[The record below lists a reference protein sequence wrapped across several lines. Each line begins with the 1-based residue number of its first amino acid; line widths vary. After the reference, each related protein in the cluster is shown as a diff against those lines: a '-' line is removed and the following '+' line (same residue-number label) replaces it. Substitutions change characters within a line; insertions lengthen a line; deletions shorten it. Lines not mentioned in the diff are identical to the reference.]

1 MCMYLQSEL
10 YAACIIPDCPTLTL
24 YTVCCRKVVGR
35 SQCPLCGRSRKF
47 YCYSCYCLIGLDAS
61 DVPRIRLPIKI
72 DMYVDIQYQYII
84 IHRIWVVSQASP
96 FTRGGRV
103 WSNSHHKFVLQS
115 QQWANSIRCD
125 QYFDADCGNLNCDVF
140 LCCSGCPIY
149 RTPYSAILY
158 AAMRLACKEF
168 LHLIKYHYIKSLSC
182 KRLYICKL

>member
-1 MCMYLQSEL
+1 MLPASCLTAPL
-10 YAACIIPDCPTLTL
+10 VTL

-84 IHRIWVVSQASP
+84 IYRIWVVSQASP

-125 QYFDADCGNLNCDVF
+125 QYFDADCGKLWRFSVLFWLSNLSHTIQHNTV
-140 LCCSGCPIY
+140 CSNAV
-149 RTPYSAILY
+149 S
-158 AAMRLACKEF
+158 MRAQYEVARMSMC
-168 LHLIKYHYIKSLSC
+168 IIVV
-182 KRLYICKL
+182 